1 MAACTG
7 SPGSA
12 TIGLP
17 SAVAT
22 AGAPSPDAEA
32 AGVAG
37 TRTST
42 GASPVAGCPPAPAA
56 GYCR

>member
-1 MAACTG
+1 MAAWTG
-7 SPGSA
+7 SPGWA
-12 TIGLP
+12 VIGLP

-22 AGAPSPDAEA
+22 ARAPSLDGEA

-37 TRTST
+37 TRTSI
-42 GASPVAGCPPAPAA
+42 GVSPVAGCPPAPAA

>member
-1 MAACTG
+1 M
-7 SPGSA
+7 A

-22 AGAPSPDAEA
+22 TEAASADAGAAD
-32 AGVAG
+32 VAG
-37 TRTST
+37 TRTSI
-42 GASPVAGCPPAPAA
+42 GVSPVAGCPPAPAA